1 MNQFCGTTCCW
12 RPPLPF
18 QQHWPPIHSLQ
29 GDLGEAPMDIDS
41 ADESPQNGNQQHT
54 DPGNIPLP
62 KEFVA
67 KPANCGDIFC
77 FWPCSCT
84 YISSPPPTQIPSTW
98 PAFPGP
104 PTGTYSSKYSPQLA
118 LFGFPIIFHLKIF
131 FPISIEM
138 QKWFT
143 TKWRGAAGVLVLC
156 VLRAKCLLSGHWHE
170 KIWWSVLKAHYLDS
184 FWMFP
189 L

>member
-84 YISSPPPTQIPSTW
+84 YISFFPPPLSDTIYV
-98 PAFPGP
+98 
-104 PTGTYSSKYSPQLA
+104 TG
-118 LFGFPIIFHLKIF
+118 
-131 FPISIEM
+131 
-138 QKWFT
+138 
-143 TKWRGAAGVLVLC
+143 
-156 VLRAKCLLSGHWHE
+156 LSGSTNRHLLFQIFTPIGSIRFSHN
-170 KIWWSVLKAHYLDS
+170 ISS
-184 FWMFP
+184 
-189 L
+189 